1 MGFGEDIKVPKAELG
16 QEYSSGFKRGQE
28 FGFGELEAGQRIGEQ
43 QQRLARALQERAEG
57 RAPSIAQMQLA
68 QALEQQGAA
77 TQAQLASARGLSPA
91 MAQRL
96 ALEARGQAAQAAA
109 AQAAILRTQEQQASQ
124 ALLGQQLAAMLQGR
138 QLSAQEAAQL
148 GGQAAEAGYRQQQL
162 EQQRL
167 MAEQALQQAQQQ
179 RMTKGVATGAGAL
192 LGGLA
197 GTFLVPGVG
206 TAAGAQIGAGLGGA
220 LAGGG
225 DEGSSKLLSS
235 GLEAAG
241 KASAAPGPAVAKPAR
256 GGEMK
261 SMVPGNAKFK
271 GDTRS
276 NDTVPALLSPGEI
289 VLPRSVAQDEDAPEK
304 AKKFVD
310 AIKKR
315 QKPGKKNL
323 AQALSRIAEL
333 EARLDAMEALKD
345 LEEEEQG

>member
-1 MGFGEDIKVPKAELG
+1 
-16 QEYSSGFKRGQE
+16 
-28 FGFGELEAGQRIGEQ
+28 
-43 QQRLARALQERAEG
+43 
-57 RAPSIAQMQLA
+57 
-68 QALEQQGAA
+68 
-77 TQAQLASARGLSPA
+77 
-91 MAQRL
+91 
-96 ALEARGQAAQAAA
+96 
-109 AQAAILRTQEQQASQ
+109 
-124 ALLGQQLAAMLQGR
+124 MLQGR

-148 GGQAAEAGYRQQQL
+148 GGQAAEVGYRQQQL

-179 RMTKGVATGAGAL
+179 RMTRGIATGAGAL
-192 LGGLA
+192 LGGIA
-197 GTFLVPGVG
+197 GSIVPGVG
-206 TAAGAQIGAGLGGA
+206 TAAGASIGAGLGGA

-241 KASAAPGPAVAKPAR
+241 KAKGTPAPAPGPAAGKAR
-256 GGEMK
+256 GGEM
-261 SMVPGNAKFK
+261 SATVPGKAKFK

-289 VLPRSVAQDEDAPEK
+289 VLPRSIAQDEEAPAK
-304 AKKFVD
+304 AKKFVE